1 MKKLEIGQKACFSKT
16 ISEADVYGFAGIVGD
31 FNPVHVNAVAGAESI
46 FGQRVAHG
54 MLVGSLISTVLG
66 TRLPGEGTIYMEQ
79 TLKFKKPVFLGD
91 TVTAIVEVDEI
102 INEEKGI
109 YKLETIVVK
118 QDNSV
123 THEGYAIVKYK

>member
-1 MKKLEIGQKACFSKT
+1 M
-16 ISEADVYGFAGIVGD
+16 
-31 FNPVHVNAVAGAESI
+31 
-46 FGQRVAHG
+46 
-54 MLVGSLISTVLG
+54 
-66 TRLPGEGTIYMEQ
+66 
-79 TLKFKKPVFLGD
+79 GD